1 MNSYSVAVS
10 FDLDRAEDRAAL
22 TWLSQCRRDGF
33 KTYSAAVVAAVNEY
47 RDRRERLAADPYLEA
62 REKEDAFLRRVLDTI
77 RQGMEESAAGN
88 LGGLFRF
95 LQACQTS
102 GGAVEGTASGDRN
115 QSNTEDLE
123 SIRMALDF
131 TDAL

>member
-47 RDRRERLAADPYLEA
+47 RDRQERLDADPYLET

-95 LQACQTS
+95 LKACQTS
-102 GGAVEGTASGDRN
+102 GGAVEGNENRN
-115 QSNTEDLE
+115 QSNTEDPE
-123 SIRMALDF
+123 SISMALDF
-131 TDAL
+131 ADAL